1 VPAPA
6 ISSCKVAKRG
16 GGWTVKC
23 STTAKD
29 GSRAR
34 LLKNGRAVSSDRVRD
49 GAFRLRGTG
58 SPGAFTVDVTAG
70 KRHIRLAL

>member
-6 ISSCKVAKRG
+6 ISSCKVTKRG
-16 GGWTVKC
+16 KGWTLKC

-34 LLKNGRAVSSDRVRD
+34 LLKNGKATDSARVRD
-49 GAFRLRGTG
+49 GSFKLRGTG
-58 SPGAFTVDVTAG
+58 ATGAFTVDVTAG
-70 KRHIRLAL
+70 KRHIRLPL